1 MSFWNDRRYLDYAA
15 RTVRGAGW
23 LLAAL
28 ILVVGTVLSARE
40 DGQLSLLLRALM
52 AGAILAG
59 CTLTAWL
66 IDLYA
71 RRAAIRLGS

>member
-1 MSFWNDRRYLDYAA
+1 MSFLNHRAYLDSAA
-15 RTVRGAGW
+15 RSVRGAGW

-28 ILVVGTVLSARE
+28 ILVVGTILSARE
-40 DGQLSLLLRALM
+40 DGQLSLLLRAVI
-52 AGAILAG
+52 AGSVLAV

-71 RRAAIRLGS
+71 RRKAVR

>member
-1 MSFWNDRRYLDYAA
+1 MSFWNHRAHLKSAA
-15 RTVRGAGW
+15 RTVRGVGW

-28 ILVVGTVLSARE
+28 ILVVGTLLSAR
-40 DGQLSLLLRALM
+40 DGGQLSLLVRAVM
-52 AGAILAG
+52 AGAVLAV

-71 RRAAIRLGS
+71 RRTAVR